1 MDYLTFIKTVE
12 TLITE
17 EGLFK
22 DVVFVYSLDEKVFN
36 ETREM
41 FNNKFKL
48 EINKKIT
55 EFEVMF
61 EGLLFQFKIKEDE

>member
-12 TLITE
+12 TLVTE

-61 EGLLFQFKIKEDE
+61 DGLLFQFKIKEDE

>member
-12 TLITE
+12 TLVTE

-61 EGLLFQFKIKEDE
+61 DSLLFQFKIKEDE